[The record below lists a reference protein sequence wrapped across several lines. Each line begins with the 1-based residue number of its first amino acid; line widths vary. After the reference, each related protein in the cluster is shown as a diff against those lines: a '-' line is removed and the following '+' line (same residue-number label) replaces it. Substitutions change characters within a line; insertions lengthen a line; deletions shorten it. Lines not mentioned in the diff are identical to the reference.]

1 MSYSEPRKVKLK
13 KEVLRFL
20 FKPLSTKAV
29 QRLVKSWGFETVG
42 DLKKE
47 EIINILKGKE
57 VILPKFLDL
66 LLLYDQNTVFKHGTW
81 YVYKYNNT
89 LENIDARELERVL
102 NEKLAGRGKAVFNVF
117 EISRNKEYYII
128 YLYEEGAL
136 LVQQWDYNYRV
147 VKPVAHIRGI
157 LNLEK
162 QTLLIGGDSNKKLEE
177 FRKTLQKALATK
189 FTPVRFPPY
198 VLQEIAENESVERAS
213 FACDSQLS
221 GVKGIQKITIE
232 GDNVFDGIKGLKARQ
247 EIDFRRV
254 GPLIEAETSKVY
266 ASTEGK
272 VILKDKKAKN
282 RILKKISEA
291 Q

>member
-1 MSYSEPRKVKLK
+1 
-13 KEVLRFL
+13 
-20 FKPLSTKAV
+20 
-29 QRLVKSWGFETVG
+29 
-42 DLKKE
+42 
-47 EIINILKGKE
+47 
-57 VILPKFLDL
+57 
-66 LLLYDQNTVFKHGTW
+66 
-81 YVYKYNNT
+81 
-89 LENIDARELERVL
+89 
-102 NEKLAGRGKAVFNVF
+102 
-117 EISRNKEYYII
+117 
-128 YLYEEGAL
+128 
-136 LVQQWDYNYRV
+136 
-147 VKPVAHIRGI
+147 
-157 LNLEK
+157 
-162 QTLLIGGDSNKKLEE
+162 
-177 FRKTLQKALATK
+177 
-189 FTPVRFPPY
+189 
-198 VLQEIAENESVERAS
+198 VERAS